1 MVWCRCQPFSVKY
14 TVKTLLSFSAYSN
27 SQTRLRGCLYSG
39 IHRIEIMIFCSCCF
53 FFVVPFLSF
62 HFQVPYPMFSAI
74 YSANHPPAFH
84 PHTYI
89 YCVSVYNMHIWLWNA
104 GNGHRPTV
112 NWQPLFILFTSKIN
126 LTPAQH
132 NILDT
137 YKMQIHLLFECGE
150 DCFTSPVDTRF
161 HVLFHCLCGFH
172 PVGCLTMISQ
182 RSLGS
187 HSLTFLVLHF
197 SLFLLPFNMIL
208 SALTSSIHHMCI
220 FEPNYAMHKRFSS
233 CKYYFEHLDYSL
245 RLLSDTR
252 PFERFSY
259 SVRFDEQP
267 FSVMHTTNIRSL
279 THSSARSHKI
289 SCILHYIAIIIIRF
303 APHSSKNIQQDHVST
318 HITAPI
324 MHSEHLF

>member
-1 MVWCRCQPFSVKY
+1 M
-14 TVKTLLSFSAYSN
+14 
-27 SQTRLRGCLYSG
+27 
-39 IHRIEIMIFCSCCF
+39 
-53 FFVVPFLSF
+53 
-62 HFQVPYPMFSAI
+62 
-74 YSANHPPAFH
+74 
-84 PHTYI
+84 
-89 YCVSVYNMHIWLWNA
+89 SVYNMHIWLRNA

-187 HSLTFLVLHF
+187 HSLTFPALYL
-197 SLFLLPFNMIL
+197 SLFLHPFNMIL

-220 FEPNYAMHKRFSS
+220 LEPNYAMHKRFSS

-245 RLLSDTR
+245 RLLSNTR

-279 THSSARSHKI
+279 THSLTHSSARSHKI
-289 SCILHYIAIIIIRF
+289 SCILHNLAIIIIRF
-303 APHSSKNIQQDHVST
+303 APHSSKNIQRDHVST
-318 HITAPI
+318 HITTPI